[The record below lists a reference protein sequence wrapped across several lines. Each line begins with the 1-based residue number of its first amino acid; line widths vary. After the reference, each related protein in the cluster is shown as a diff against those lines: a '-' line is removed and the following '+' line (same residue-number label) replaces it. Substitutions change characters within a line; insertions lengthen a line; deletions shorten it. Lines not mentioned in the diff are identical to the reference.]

1 MNLIIVESP
10 TKARTI
16 GKFLG
21 SSYKVESSFGHIRD
35 LPKSEMGIEI
45 ENNFKPKYVIPDKAK
60 KKVSE
65 LKKMAQKVDSI
76 ILATDEDRE
85 GEAIAWHLTQVLGLG
100 KSQTPNPKPQTNLKS
115 KIQNLKFFQR
125 IVFHEITKGAIFNA
139 LKNPREIDINL
150 VDAQQGRRIL
160 DRLVGYEL
168 SPFLWKKVARG
179 LSAGRVQSIAVRL
192 IVDREREIEAFKSE
206 EYWSVEAKLQQQLTI
221 NNQQLTINN
230 KNQEEKN
237 EDKKLINNQQSTKEF
252 IAKLYKI
259 NNKILDKLAIKNKK
273 EADEILKDLE
283 GAEYKVVDIKK
294 REIRKSSNA
303 PFITSTLQQEANRRL
318 GFSAK
323 QTMMIAQQL
332 YEGIGLG
339 KEGSIGLITY
349 MRTDS
354 FNLAENFLEKTQNY
368 IKKNFGP
375 EYALDQ
381 FRKFKIKSKLA
392 QEAHEAIRPTEIIRS
407 PEIVKDFL
415 DRNQFKLYQLIW
427 QRTLACQMKEAI
439 FDSTTVDIEAL
450 SQEQKNKKTKK
461 QSYIFRASGSIIKF
475 DGFLR
480 VYPVKIEEN
489 ILPSL
494 KINEILNL
502 IKLAS
507 NQHFTQPPG
516 RYSEA
521 ALIKTLEENGI
532 GRPST
537 YAPTISTIVERNYI
551 IKENKYL
558 KPTEVGI
565 LVNDLLV
572 EHFPKIVDIKFT
584 AQMEDDLDQV
594 AQGEIKW
601 QPIIEKFYN
610 PFKENLLQK
619 EKEVSKKALTEKESD
634 EKCDKCGKPM
644 VIKLGRFGK
653 FLACTGFPDCKNT
666 KPLEKNLR
674 EMELSKEKCEKCEA
688 DMIIKHGRFGPFLSC
703 SKYPDCKNI
712 KSIKKSVGVKCPQC
726 NKGEIVE
733 KKSKKGGRTF
743 YACDQYPDC
752 KFALWQKPI
761 DKKCEKCGSLMVMA
775 KDDEVKCSNKEC
787 R

>member
-16 GKFLG
+16 GKFLD

-60 KKVSE
+60 KKVGE
-65 LKKMAQKVDSI
+65 LKKIIKKVDSI

-85 GEAIAWHLTQVLGLG
+85 GEAIAWHLTQVLGVG
-100 KSQTPNPKPQTNLKS
+100 KSQISNSESQINSKS
-115 KIQNLKFFQR
+115 KIQNTKFFQR
-125 IVFHEITKGAIFNA
+125 IVFHEITKEAILNA

-179 LSAGRVQSIAVRL
+179 LSAGRVQSIAVCL
-192 IVDREREIEAFKSE
+192 IVNREREIETFKSD
-206 EYWSVEAKLQQQLTI
+206 EYWSIEVELQQFAI
-221 NNQQLTINN
+221 NKIKQP
-230 KNQEEKN
+230 E
-237 EDKKLINNQQSTKEF
+237 TKF
-252 IAKLYKI
+252 LARLYKI

-273 EADEILKDLE
+273 DADEILKDLE
-283 GAEYKVVDIKK
+283 GAKYKVIDIKK
-294 REIRKSSNA
+294 REIKKSSTP

-332 YEGIGLG
+332 YEGIRLD
-339 KEGSIGLITY
+339 KEGSVGLITY

-368 IKKNFGP
+368 IKKNFGL

-392 QEAHEAIRPTEIIRS
+392 QEAHEAIRPTEITQS
-407 PEIVKDFL
+407 PEMIKNFL
-415 DRNQFKLYQLIW
+415 DKNQFKLYQLIW

-439 FDSTTVDIEAL
+439 YDSTTIDIEAIL
-450 SQEQKNKKTKK
+450 QEHKNKEIKK
-461 QSYIFRASGSIIKF
+461 QNYIFRASGSIIKF
-475 DGFLR
+475 DGFLKI
-480 VYPVKIEEN
+480 YPSKVEEN

-494 KINEILNL
+494 EINEILNL

-521 ALIKTLEENGI
+521 SLIKALEENGI

-537 YAPTISTIVERNYI
+537 YAPTISTIIERNYV

-558 KPTEVGI
+558 KPTEMGI

-572 EHFPKIVDIKFT
+572 KHFSKIVDIKFT
-584 AQMEDDLDQV
+584 AQMENDLDRV

-601 QPIIEKFYN
+601 QPIIKKFYD

-619 EKEVSKKALTEKESD
+619 EKEVSKKELTEKESD
-634 EKCDKCGKPM
+634 EKCDKCDKPM
-644 VIKLGRFGK
+644 IIKLGRFGK
-653 FLACTGFPDCKNT
+653 FLACAGFPDCKNT
-666 KPLEKNLR
+666 KPLEKDLR
-674 EMELSKEKCEKCEA
+674 EMELSKEKCEKCGA

-703 SKYPDCKNI
+703 SKYPECKNI
-712 KSIKKSVGVKCPQC
+712 KSIKKTVGVKCPQC
-726 NKGEIVE
+726 SKGEIVE
-733 KKSKKGGRTF
+733 KKSKKGGRIF
-743 YACDQYPDC
+743 YACDQFPDC
-752 KFALWQKPI
+752 KFVLWQKPI
-761 DKKCEKCGSLMVMA
+761 NKKCDKCGSLMVMV
-775 KDDEVKCSNKEC
+775 KDDEIKCSNKEC
-787 R
+787 KDKN

>member
-10 TKARTI
+10 TKAKTI

-65 LKKMAQKVDSI
+65 LKKMAQKIDSI

-85 GEAIAWHLTQVLGLG
+85 GEAIAWHLVQAFSLGE
-100 KSQTPNPKPQTNLKS
+100 KNKKYS
-115 KIQNLKFFQR
+115 R
-125 IVFHEITKGAIFNA
+125 IVFHEITRQAILNA
-139 LKNPREIDINL
+139 LKIPREININL

-179 LSAGRVQSIAVRL
+179 LSAGRVQSVTVRL
-192 IVDREREIEAFKSE
+192 IVDREREIEAFKSD
-206 EYWSVEAKLQQQLTI
+206 EYWTI
-221 NNQQLTINN
+221 VATLF
-230 KNQEEKN
+230 K
-237 EDKKLINNQQSTKEF
+237 
-252 IAKLYKI
+252 
-259 NNKILDKLAIKNKK
+259 IKNNEFEALLIKK
-273 EADEILKDLE
+273 DGKTISKLEIKMRKDADEILKDLE
-283 GAEYKVVDIKK
+283 DAKYKIINIETREIKK
-294 REIRKSSNA
+294 SPNP

-323 QTMMIAQQL
+323 QIMMIAQQL
-332 YEGIGLG
+332 YEGIELG

-354 FNLAENFLEKTQNY
+354 FNLAESFLEKIQNY
-368 IKKNFGP
+368 IKENFGSK
-375 EYALDQ
+375 YTLDQ

-392 QEAHEAIRPTEIIRS
+392 QEAHEAIRPTEITRS
-407 PEIVKDFL
+407 PETIKDFL
-415 DRNQFKLYQLIW
+415 DKNQFKLYQLIW
-427 QRTLACQMKEAI
+427 QRTLACQMKEVI
-439 FDSTTVDIEAL
+439 FDSTIMNIEA
-450 SQEQKNKKTKK
+450 KN
-461 QSYIFRASGSIIKF
+461 YIFRANGSVIKF
-475 DGFLR
+475 DGFLK
-480 VYPVKIEEN
+480 VYPSKTEEN

-502 IKLAS
+502 SNLVS
-507 NQHFTQPPG
+507 NQHFTQSPG

-521 ALIKTLEENGI
+521 SLIKALEENEI

-537 YAPTISTIVERNYI
+537 YAPTISTIIERNYI

-558 KPTEVGI
+558 KPTEIGI

-584 AQMEDDLDQV
+584 AQMENDLDRV

-619 EKEVSKKALTEKESD
+619 EKEVSKKELTEKESD

-644 VIKLGRFGK
+644 IIKLGRFGK

-666 KPLEKNLR
+666 KPMEKDLR
-674 EMELSKEKCEKCEA
+674 EMEFSKEKCEKCGA

-703 SKYPDCKNI
+703 SKYPECKNI
-712 KSIKKSVGVKCPQC
+712 KSIKKTVGVKCPQC
-726 NKGEIVE
+726 SKGEIVE

-752 KFALWQKPI
+752 KFALWQKPV
-761 DKKCEKCGSLMVMA
+761 DKKCEKCGSLMVIA
-775 KDDEVKCSNKEC
+775 KDDEIKCSNKEC
-787 R
+787 K